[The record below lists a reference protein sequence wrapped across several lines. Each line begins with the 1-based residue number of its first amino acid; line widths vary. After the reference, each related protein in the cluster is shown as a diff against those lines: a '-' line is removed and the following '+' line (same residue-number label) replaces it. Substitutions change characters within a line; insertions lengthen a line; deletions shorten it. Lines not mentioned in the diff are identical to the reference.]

1 MENVESDGLLPRFTL
16 RWFSILFT
24 LSVLVAWIFRQSV
37 LGSQWASA
45 AMVTLAV
52 MAGMFAIYAVLFML
66 IWAPNA
72 LANLGNA
79 SGKQAAERSTR
90 DDAEADA

>member
-16 RWFSILFT
+16 RWFSIVFT

-37 LGSQWASA
+37 LGSLWASA

-52 MAGMFAIYAVLFML
+52 MGGMFAIYAVLFMV

-72 LANLGNA
+72 LANLGT
-79 SGKQAAERSTR
+79 SSTQR
-90 DDAEADA
+90 DANPTPGNEHEVKS